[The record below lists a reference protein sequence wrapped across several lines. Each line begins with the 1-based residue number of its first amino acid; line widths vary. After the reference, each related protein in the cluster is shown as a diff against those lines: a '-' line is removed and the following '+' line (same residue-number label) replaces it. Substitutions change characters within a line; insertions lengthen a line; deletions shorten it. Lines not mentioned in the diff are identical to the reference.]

1 MKMNNDFTVSSK
13 ELDEFQNVIGVQ
25 FKNTKYLI
33 QALSHG
39 TIFSGDKDKLD
50 EFKKANNLE
59 FDNYEKLEYLG
70 DSVLGLIITEYSY
83 HEDVIDEYAKTQ
95 GKKVEGVLTAI
106 KKELVSNKNLKP
118 LADQMNLDK
127 YISCTLE
134 NVTDIYD
141 DVIEALIAAIYLDRG
156 YTEAQ
161 KFVEIFFDINGAL
174 DKIEDSN
181 PKGKLGEICDKKG
194 WCLPEYKLIKE
205 KGPDN
210 KKNFTVGLYIC
221 NEQVS
226 IGDGSRIKE
235 AEQNAAEKY
244 LKEMTSTN

>member
-1 MKMNNDFTVSSK
+1 MKIYDDLTVSS
-13 ELDEFQNVIGVQ
+13 EDLGEFQNRIYVQ
-25 FKNTKYLI
+25 FKDTKYLI

-70 DSVLGLIITEYSY
+70 DSVLGLIVTEYSY
-83 HEDVIDEYAKTQ
+83 YEDVIEEYAKTKEQ
-95 GKKVEGVLTAI
+95 KIEGVLTAI

-118 LADQMNLDK
+118 IADKMKLDK
-127 YISCTLE
+127 YILCTLD

-156 YTEAQ
+156 YAEAQ
-161 KFVEIFFDINGAL
+161 KFVHKFFDINGAL
-174 DKIEDSN
+174 DRIEDSN
-181 PKGKLGEICDKKG
+181 PKGKLSEFCDKKG
-194 WCLPEYKLIKE
+194 WNLPEYVLLNE
-205 KGPDN
+205 KGPAH

-226 IGDGSRIKE
+226 TGNGDRIKE
-235 AEQNAAEKY
+235 AQQNAAEKY
-244 LKEMTSTN
+244 LKEMG